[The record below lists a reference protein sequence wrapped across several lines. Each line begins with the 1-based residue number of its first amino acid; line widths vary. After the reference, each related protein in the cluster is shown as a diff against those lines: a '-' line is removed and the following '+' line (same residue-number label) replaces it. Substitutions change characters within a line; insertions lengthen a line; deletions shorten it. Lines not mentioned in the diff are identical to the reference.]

1 MARPAGRAFP
11 DCAPAWLRLT
21 PGGKSRNWLAMTA
34 TGPTANS
41 FISQRLKL
49 SYVDWGNPDAPPL
62 ILQHGGRDHA
72 RSWDWVAEELA
83 RDWHVIAPDLRGH
96 GDSAWAPDGNYD
108 MGPFV
113 YDFAQLVHTLGH
125 EQVSIIA
132 HSLGG
137 NIATRFAGLYPE
149 KVRKLVNIEGL
160 GPSPKIRDQREA
172 AGYSNRFRKWI
183 EDRRK
188 AAGRIPR
195 RYPTIEAA
203 YARMKEENGFLSDVQ
218 ARHLTINGASRN
230 EDGTWSWK
238 FDPYLNVWPFEDVPD
253 ERTNELWRAI
263 TCPVLLLYGAD
274 SWASN
279 PELDGRAEVFS
290 DRRTVEFEN
299 AGHWLHHDQ
308 FNRFIAEVRGFL

>member
-1 MARPAGRAFP
+1 
-11 DCAPAWLRLT
+11 
-21 PGGKSRNWLAMTA
+21 MT
-34 TGPTANS
+34 TFGPTANS

-49 SYVDWGNPDAPPL
+49 HYVDWGNPEAPPL

-83 RDWHVIAPDLRGH
+83 KDWHVIAPDLRGH

-113 YDFAQLVHTLGH
+113 YDFAQLVHTLGYD
-125 EQVSIIA
+125 EVTIIA

-137 NIATRFAGLYPE
+137 NIATRYTGLYPE

-160 GPSPKIRDQREA
+160 GPSPKVRAEREA
-172 AGYSNRFRKWI
+172 AGYANRFRKWI
-183 EDRRK
+183 DDRRK
-188 AAGRIPR
+188 AAGRVPR

-203 YARMKEENGFLSDVQ
+203 FARMKEENGFLTDEQ
-218 ARHLTINGASRN
+218 ARHLTIHGASRN

-253 ERTNELWRAI
+253 DRTNELWGAI
-263 TCPVLLLYGAD
+263 TCPVLLLYGAN

-279 PELDGRAEVFS
+279 PELDGRADIF
-290 DRRTVEFEN
+290 RNHHTVEFEN

-308 FNRFIAEVRGFL
+308 FDRFMAEVRAFL